1 MQAPYSTLKSKQVK
15 YIAQRGG
22 RNPVPGDIQ
31 GQARWGSEQSYLAV
45 GVPVHCRE
53 DGPDDL

>member
-1 MQAPYSTLKSKQVK
+1 MQAPYSPLKSKQVK

-31 GQARWGSEQSYLAV
+31 GQARWGSEHPDLDV
-45 GVPVHCRE
+45 GVLIHCR
-53 DGPDDL
+53 